1 MRRIVGL
8 LLVTMLLGGCAV
20 YAEPFP
26 YAGAPAAGVFVSPA
40 PVIIAPAHAAGW
52 HAGWHG
58 GWRHHG

>member
-1 MRRIVGL
+1 MRRIAGL

-20 YAEPFP
+20 YAEPFT